1 MPWQLE
7 IHHIDVLFSGDATLI
22 IARETGGAPGVAP
35 VVRSALIDGG
45 RSAYSIALN
54 NYLAQELGGNKL
66 NVIVVTHYQDDHVG
80 GIIDLLTRADPRYD
94 RVRIYDQGW
103 PNAGDAMDGN
113 YSNYIRAINGL
124 GVLKRLINYNTYCQN
139 RVRVTYQVQA
149 DGAGTQPTTGFTTRI
164 GPPAAPGVAGAVTLG
179 PVNLPA
185 NWLLAAGY
193 EEMLWADFAGTV
205 AYPGAGVAP
214 AGAPTMWPIAANRYV
229 RTNGGQTTGPIL
241 GGADP
246 KNAKCLGVEVRF
258 GNFRYYVAGDI
269 ETPQENSIQ
278 QLLNNADDVPGRVNA
293 IKVSHHGSN
302 TATSRAFI
310 DRLRPMAA
318 FISCGTANSYF
329 HPALATVNTLDGFP
343 ANPALHAPGIP
354 PNRPVLHYLTGYQVR
369 NPPTSRAGV
378 AGFTAGDPHYLVP
391 RRGHIVLT
399 VTAAQSVQ
407 DRRGARYLDVEAAAI
422 AAATNPNVPNP
433 LDPATAALA
442 AAGAASSAVSLGA
455 AAAATEFLTIAGPA
469 SIGAAGATQLAVTN
483 ALNQGYNAAL
493 TALFTTH
500 AASLAG
506 APGGA
511 AAGAGAAAGTYA
523 GGCGGP
529 AIDAAVTWSLNT
541 AGVVLATAQAA
552 GAVAALQAGNA
563 LFSVR
568 YWSMAAGGIHTITHF

>member
-1 MPWQLE
+1 V
-7 IHHIDVLFSGDATLI
+7 H
-22 IARETGGAPGVAP
+22 
-35 VVRSALIDGG
+35 
-45 RSAYSIALN
+45 
-54 NYLAQELGGNKL
+54 
-66 NVIVVTHYQDDHVG
+66 
-80 GIIDLLTRADPRYD
+80 
-94 RVRIYDQGW
+94 
-103 PNAGDAMDGN
+103 
-113 YSNYIRAINGL
+113 
-124 GVLKRLINYNTYCQN
+124 
-139 RVRVTYQVQA
+139 
-149 DGAGTQPTTGFTTRI
+149 
-164 GPPAAPGVAGAVTLG
+164 
-179 PVNLPA
+179 
-185 NWLLAAGY
+185 
-193 EEMLWADFAGTV
+193 
-205 AYPGAGVAP
+205 
-214 AGAPTMWPIAANRYV
+214 
-229 RTNGGQTTGPIL
+229 
-241 GGADP
+241 
-246 KNAKCLGVEVRF
+246 
-258 GNFRYYVAGDI
+258 
-269 ETPQENSIQ
+269 
-278 QLLNNADDVPGRVNA
+278 A

-329 HPALATVNTLDGFP
+329 HPALAT

-369 NPPTSRAGV
+369 NPPASRAGV
-378 AGFTAGDPHYLVP
+378 AGVTAGDPHYLVP

-399 VTAAQSVQ
+399 VTAAQSVRDQ
-407 DRRGARYLDVEAAAI
+407 RGARYLDVEAAAI

-541 AGVVLATAQAA
+541 AGVLLATAQAA
-552 GAVAALQAGNA
+552 GAAAALQAGNA
-563 LFSVR
+563 LFNVR